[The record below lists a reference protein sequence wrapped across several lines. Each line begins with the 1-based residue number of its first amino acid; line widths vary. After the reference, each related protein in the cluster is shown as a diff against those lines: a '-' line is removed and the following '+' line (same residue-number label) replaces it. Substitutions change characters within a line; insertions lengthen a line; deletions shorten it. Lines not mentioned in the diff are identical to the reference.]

1 MQGLPSHRF
10 ILVRFLLCFYSGTS
24 VSAEIDE
31 AVLEDGTKIQP
42 VSVLFPEGSSVPAPP
57 QSEVLAQHPR
67 QTSQQCPLMA
77 NIGATHQTVTV
88 ISSWKACP

>member
-1 MQGLPSHRF
+1 MKVTDGYAGLPSHRF

-57 QSEVLAQHPR
+57 QSEVLAQHPGR
-67 QTSQQCPLMA
+67 RPS
-77 NIGATHQTVTV
+77 NVH
-88 ISSWKACP
+88 